1 MIEAVRNAL
10 RLPDLRKK
18 IFFTFA
24 VLVIYR
30 LASHVPVP
38 GVDREALR
46 QVFSPGSQTG
56 QLLNFLDL
64 LSGGAMANFSV
75 MALGVYP
82 FITAQIVV
90 QLLTPMIPH
99 LEALQREGEAGRQRM
114 TLYQYLLTVP
124 LALLQAV
131 AQGTLMQQAG
141 VLRYFGFGGD
151 NALTTITILIT
162 LSTGTMLAVWL
173 GELITQE
180 GIGNGISIVI
190 LGGIVANVPQRM
202 ASLLISDPAGL
213 ILFVVITVITVAVIV
228 FIQEGERRIP
238 VQYGRRVVA
247 MRGNRLRVTGGQ
259 ATHVPLKVNSAG
271 MIPLI
276 FAQAILIFPSAVAGY
291 FIYSASTWVNAIA
304 NFIYRWL
311 RPTSGLYYLLYFL
324 MVVGFTYFYTDV
336 IFRQQNL
343 PEMLQR
349 QGGFIPG
356 IRPGKRTEEFL
367 TGVLR
372 RITFVGALFLGLVA
386 ILPWLVSGLAATNT
400 MLITSAG
407 LLIVVGVVLDTMRQL
422 EAQLLMRRYEGFLR
436 R

>member
-1 MIEAVRNAL
+1 MIEALRNAL

-18 IFFTFA
+18 ILFTFA
-24 VLVIYR
+24 VLVVYR

-46 QVFSPGSQTG
+46 QAFSGGSQTG

-64 LSGGAMANFSV
+64 LSGGAMSNFSV

-90 QLLTPMIPH
+90 TLLAPLVP
-99 LEALQREGEAGRQRM
+99 ALQALQKEGEAGRQRQ
-114 TLYQYLLTVP
+114 TLYQYLLTIP
-124 LALLQAV
+124 LAALQGI
-131 AQGTLMQQAG
+131 AQATIMRQSR
-141 VLRYFGFGGD
+141 VLTHFGFGSD
-151 NALTTITILIT
+151 TLVTVAILVSLT
-162 LSTGTMLAVWL
+162 TGTMLAVWL

-180 GIGNGISIVI
+180 GIGNGVSIII
-190 LGGIVANVPQRM
+190 LGGIVAGVPGHI
-202 ASLLISDPAGL
+202 ANLIIGDVAGL
-213 ILFVVITVITVAVIV
+213 IIFLVLTVITVAAIV
-228 FIQEGERRIP
+228 FVQEGERRIP

-247 MRGNRLRVTGGQ
+247 MRGNRLRVAGGQ
-259 ATHVPLKVNSAG
+259 ATHVPMKVNSAG

-276 FAQAILIFPSAVAGY
+276 FAQAILIIPSAIAGY
-291 FIYSASTWVNAIA
+291 FIYSSTTWVQSIASAIYSW
-304 NFIYRWL
+304 F
-311 RPTSGLYYLLYFL
+311 RPNSSLYWLLYFV

-343 PEMLQR
+343 AETLQR

-356 IRPGKRTEEFL
+356 IRPGKRTEGYL
-367 TGVLR
+367 NGVLQ
-372 RITFVGALFLGLVA
+372 RITFVGALFLGIVA
-386 ILPWLVSGLAATNT
+386 ILPWLVSGIAGTQT

-407 LLIVVGVVLDTMRQL
+407 MLIVVGVVLDTMRQL